1 MNTPTDVYINQGVTG
16 ATALMFLTG
25 IIYLFRE
32 NRQLARDLIAK
43 MTEFA
48 NQINAKEQEMRI
60 REQELNDKFTEEVKQ
75 AANENKQLREQMSAR
90 EQAYLEQV
98 RLREAGYQN
107 TLMGLVDSHREQ
119 LLHLQEEHQKS
130 LNSKQDSMFRLA
142 EAHRN
147 EIVAIQDQAQ
157 KETAMLQEARM
168 EDAKEL
174 AARTFASVESL
185 TKAIDLVSST
195 EKSGPRKTTR

>member
-1 MNTPTDVYINQGVTG
+1 
-16 ATALMFLTG
+16 MFLTG
-25 IIYLFRE
+25 IIFLFRE

-43 MTEFA
+43 MTAFA
-48 NQINAKEQEMRI
+48 EEIKAKEQEMRI
-60 REQELNDKFTEEVKQ
+60 REQDLNDKFTAEVKRG
-75 AANENKQLREQMSAR
+75 ADENKQLRDQVSAR

-107 TLMGLVDSHREQ
+107 TLMGLVDSHRDQ

-130 LNSKQDSMFRLA
+130 LNSKQESILRLA

-147 EIVAIQDQAQ
+147 EIIAIQDQAQ
-157 KETAMLQEARM
+157 KETTMLQEARM

-174 AARTFASVESL
+174 ALRTFASVESL

-195 EKSGPRKTTR
+195 EKPITRKTTR